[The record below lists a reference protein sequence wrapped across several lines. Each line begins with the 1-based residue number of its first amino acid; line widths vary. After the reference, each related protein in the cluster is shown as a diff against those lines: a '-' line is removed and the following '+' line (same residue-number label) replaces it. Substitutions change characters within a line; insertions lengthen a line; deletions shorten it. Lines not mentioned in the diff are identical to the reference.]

1 MAVWIVS
8 LSLSLSINI
17 YIYIRIQEFYKH
29 CGMKLLADV
38 AYSPTS
44 QATVERSSRA
54 LEEML
59 MECRGY
65 KVSRHSLNNALLTV
79 NS

>member
-1 MAVWIVS
+1 
-8 LSLSLSINI
+8 
-17 YIYIRIQEFYKH
+17 
-29 CGMKLLADV
+29 MKLLADV
-38 AYSPTS
+38 AYRPTS

-65 KVSRHSLNNALLTV
+65 KVSRHSLNNVLLTEFL
-79 NS
+79 NDSETNNIAINPISLSGRLLN